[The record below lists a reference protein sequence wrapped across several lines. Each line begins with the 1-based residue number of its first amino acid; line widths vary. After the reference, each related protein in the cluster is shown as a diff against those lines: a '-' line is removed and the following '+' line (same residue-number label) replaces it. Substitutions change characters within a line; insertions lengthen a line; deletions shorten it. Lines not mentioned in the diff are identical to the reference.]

1 MTVEIETVV
10 AGGAPR
16 RGKLNIVDLAGSE
29 RLGMSGCGD
38 DPKSLAETQAIN
50 LSLTSLGALSLLSLL
65 QFAVLCSALVVVDY
79 RRRDLRR

>member
-1 MTVEIETVV
+1 VTVEIETVV

-50 LSLTSLGALSLLSLL
+50 LSLTSLGALSLLLLLLLL
-65 QFAVLCSALVVVDY
+65 QFVVLRSSLNSRCC
-79 RRRDLRR
+79 R